1 MVALA
6 EMRRHLHNALRYAL
20 TVAAVDRTIVLRHH
34 MEHHRVVGLV
44 GVVMMPAPI
53 GCAQM
58 NLHIPRPHLATDINL
73 GIEEVGAGIG
83 VEQTGVD
90 DRDFAAIVGNKPCGV
105 PQTVLPHILHQF
117 LNHI

>member
-1 MVALA
+1 
-6 EMRRHLHNALRYAL
+6 
-20 TVAAVDRTIVLRHH
+20 

-73 GIEEVGAGIG
+73 GVEEVGAGIG

-117 LNHI
+117 LNHIQYRKFIPGKRRARVQAAYRRDAGR